1 MCVLYF
7 KGYFDAFNYCLRNLL
22 RKRRRARGMQMK
34 NTHKPPLYLGE
45 LKCKFTV
52 QQRCDSNWL
61 QSKAKQFFWRKSNL
75 MKPQYLSAI
84 FNIHIMK
91 SPGGLFIISTA
102 RKRRRKRKFTF
113 FHNENRSGLPPL
125 KVYVNLLMKQPVCI
139 SPYYG
144 NFRH

>member
-1 MCVLYF
+1 
-7 KGYFDAFNYCLRNLL
+7 
-22 RKRRRARGMQMK
+22 
-34 NTHKPPLYLGE
+34 
-45 LKCKFTV
+45 
-52 QQRCDSNWL
+52 
-61 QSKAKQFFWRKSNL
+61 

-91 SPGGLFIISTA
+91 SPGGLFIISAA

-144 NFRH
+144 NLDIDNFIPARNATAKLTVLFWPG